1 MHGLKSKAQRNG
13 HHLHSTS
20 QRDKTLKMSERLR
33 DIHKELSKLKKLG
46 PSARKKFLKS
56 CSKSCVL
63 KVCECIQNLLKANLE
78 IKPAHLRK
86 LSRHKHTLRELAQKR
101 TSFIKRKQ
109 LLQKGGFITAL
120 LPAILPALAG
130 LIGGLTSNQNG

>member
-1 MHGLKSKAQRNG
+1 
-13 HHLHSTS
+13 
-20 QRDKTLKMSERLR
+20 MSELLR

-46 PSARKKFLKS
+46 PIARKKFLKS

-101 TSFIKRKQ
+101 TSLIKRKQ

-120 LPAILPALAG
+120 LPAILPALAS